1 MDERWRRNSEKL
13 VKRRLYSIVLP
24 PSSLISMQGI
34 SVLCVRFGILRRQT
48 SCVTLLSSI
57 VDLTRQMR
65 NDPDVFDNIDNS
77 LFGVTGI
84 EMFLSAQLREDLDV
98 SDNIII

>member
-1 MDERWRRNSEKL
+1 MCNFT
-13 VKRRLYSIVLP
+13 
-24 PSSLISMQGI
+24 Q
-34 SVLCVRFGILRRQT
+34 
-48 SCVTLLSSI
+48 SI

-77 LFGVTGI
+77 LFDVTGI
-84 EMFLSAQLREDLDV
+84 EMVLTAQLREDQDV